1 VAPAASVAGVDSA
14 SNKLSLPE
22 NGFWQAAEVL
32 FQKREAPNLVGR

>member
-1 VAPAASVAGVDSA
+1 MVPAASAAGVDRDSK
-14 SNKLSLPE
+14 NLPLPE